1 MIDIRSPVINW
12 RMNPEVERTLDD
24 VENSMDR
31 TRIYRGVKY
40 QARTWEDFFRPHPS
54 RDERLKKLL
63 AQEQTEPEQM
73 SNIV

>member
-1 MIDIRSPVINW
+1 
-12 RMNPEVERTLDD
+12 
-24 VENSMDR
+24 MDR